1 MQSKV
6 RVVHFISNAT
16 RSFYLNAIAEHANR
30 QAFDLTIGTLS
41 PAGALQE
48 DIVQRG
54 LPVLAGNCT
63 GRAQFLAAIFRLAAF
78 LKQRQIDVL
87 QTHLYDASL
96 IGLLAGRLART
107 PLLILTGHH
116 SHEFSRELASRSK
129 KLPYWVDCLMSR
141 YLSNAIIAP
150 STNMQEIFVRDEQ
163 VPTQKIKVLPYGFDL
178 QSWNVPATT
187 RAEVRQELGLEGKT
201 VFGAIG
207 RLYWVKDYPTMFRAF
222 ARVARANSQLI
233 LLVVGEGSEEAGLRQ
248 LANELGIG
256 QQVRFTGYRLDA
268 QRIMSALDV
277 LVHSSLAESFCQVI
291 VEAFAQRIP
300 VVSTA
305 VGVSLDIVRDGKTGF
320 LVPPGDENA
329 LGAAMEK
336 MLNCQSQWP
345 QMGAAGYQIVQQFS
359 VEKIIP
365 RYEAQYLEWLKER
378 GSYVGA

>member
-16 RSFYLNAIAEHANR
+16 RSFYLNAIAEYTNR
-30 QAFDLTIGTLS
+30 QAFEVTIGTLS
-41 PAGALQE
+41 PAGTLQE

-54 LPVLAGNCT
+54 LPVLAENCT
-63 GRAQFLAAIFRLAAF
+63 NRSQYLAAIFRLAAF
-78 LKQRQIDVL
+78 LKQQQINVL

-150 STNMQEIFVRDEQ
+150 STNMQEIFVRDER
-163 VPTQKIKVLPYGFDL
+163 VPAQKIKVLPYGFDL
-178 QSWNVPATT
+178 QSWDVPLTT
-187 RAEVRQELGLEGKT
+187 RAAVRQELGLEGKI

-207 RLYWVKDYPTMFRAF
+207 RLYWVKDYPTLFRAF
-222 ARVARANSQLI
+222 ARVASQNSKLV
-233 LLVVGEGSEEAGLRQ
+233 LLVVGDGAEEASLRQ
-248 LANELGIG
+248 LASELGIA

-268 QRIMSALDV
+268 QRIMSTLDV

-291 VEAFAQRIP
+291 VEAFAQRLP

-305 VGVSLDIVRDGKTGF
+305 VGISRDIVCDGKTGF
-320 LVPPGDENA
+320 LVPPGNVEA
-329 LGAAMEK
+329 LGTAMEQ
-336 MLNCQSQWP
+336 MLNCQSQWS

-378 GSYVGA
+378 EGYVGA